1 MSPCHSQSESP
12 PHPHTPTPH
21 TSPTSPGRVPTDG
34 RGLNH
39 ALTDQQRRLAD
50 LLTRGLTLE
59 EAAEMLFIS
68 RNTAKSHLKVVYE
81 RLGVHNRAQLVRVL
95 TSNQS
100 APNHPNG

>member
-1 MSPCHSQSESP
+1 
-12 PHPHTPTPH
+12 
-21 TSPTSPGRVPTDG
+21 
-34 RGLNH
+34 
-39 ALTDQQRRLAD
+39 
-50 LLTRGLTLE
+50 
-59 EAAEMLFIS
+59 MLFIS